1 MKAEKGYVKAM
12 VPIFQYPKIP
22 YKLENLIIKN
32 SKAESVDLNI
42 IYSSSYLWNTLYIL
56 VAYLG
61 GMNSL

>member
-22 YKLENLIIKN
+22 YKLENLIIKK

-42 IYSSSYLWNTLYIL
+42 IYSSSYL
-56 VAYLG
+56 
-61 GMNSL
+61 

>member
-32 SKAESVDLNI
+32 RKLKALI
-42 IYSSSYLWNTLYIL
+42 LISSIHQATYEIPCT
-56 VAYLG
+56 
-61 GMNSL
+61 SL